1 MWNES
6 FRQHLSKR
14 PTCKGNLQW
23 NTHKE
28 EQRGFVWRATL
39 NCDNCNFISK
49 KYKLYKEVQTTKKG
63 PKPAAINYGM
73 QVGLSQ
79 VSMGSSG
86 LRKILLSGNIPA
98 PSTKGMQNSAN
109 KVNEKIEIQNVADM
123 ADIRTEL
130 KTINKMRGHP
140 ESHIDVEGDG
150 CYNNPLYSGIGKTPF
165 QPATQSCYVVVENMT
180 DKKLVIN
187 LVTKNKLCSHGKDH
201 SNENINKKNCK
212 CTQNLQMVE
221 SIGNEQRSASE
232 SLSKLY
238 SEGFEVRHITTD
250 PDSSAYRAA
259 EQLASNYNSKVTPEH
274 LIDTRHFSDNH
285 RKQIKKNEI
294 LTSLMPARTK
304 KQREDLIGR
313 FALDLSQRCHA
324 EYKSALKH
332 CDGNFQTFKRKL
344 SHTVDAIILCYQS
357 KHCICKRNS
366 FVCKGIEDPWINKS
380 IYLPKTFKLNL
391 TLKQQSELRKC
402 INYRLGPKELERTKL
417 GTNTQKSECVNR
429 IIRRSLPRSN
439 TFSKN
444 FQGRANSAVSSA
456 NHGPGES
463 VMALCLSVG
472 APVTAGSKVHT
483 HLQQE
488 QKIYENHK
496 QYKKLAKYMKNRK
509 QKAKAKFELYS
520 KNQEVNKYEK
530 GMLLKSQKNIRQKLA
545 DTARGDHEA
554 YTKKAKK

>member
-1 MWNES
+1 
-6 FRQHLSKR
+6 
-14 PTCKGNLQW
+14 
-23 NTHKE
+23 
-28 EQRGFVWRATL
+28 
-39 NCDNCNFISK
+39 
-49 KYKLYKEVQTTKKG
+49 
-63 PKPAAINYGM
+63 
-73 QVGLSQ
+73 
-79 VSMGSSG
+79 
-86 LRKILLSGNIPA
+86 
-98 PSTKGMQNSAN
+98 
-109 KVNEKIEIQNVADM
+109 M

-456 NHGPGES
+456 NHGPGVDWDRKAQERKGG
-463 VMALCLSVG
+463 V
-472 APVTAGSKVHT
+472 APAYSKKKAAIFLACMCSGILQTQYERFKAYDHNGGTKVIIIIEHDGSKKKTNSVRPP
-483 HLQQE
+483 LE
-488 QKIYENHK
+488 DKSKLRILYEDSDDERDE
-496 QYKKLAKYMKNRK
+496 YCDDP
-509 QKAKAKFELYS
+509 
-520 KNQEVNKYEK
+520 
-530 GMLLKSQKNIRQKLA
+530 A
-545 DTARGDHEA
+545 DAT
-554 YTKKAKK
+554 

>member
-1 MWNES
+1 
-6 FRQHLSKR
+6 
-14 PTCKGNLQW
+14 
-23 NTHKE
+23 
-28 EQRGFVWRATL
+28 
-39 NCDNCNFISK
+39 
-49 KYKLYKEVQTTKKG
+49 
-63 PKPAAINYGM
+63 
-73 QVGLSQ
+73 
-79 VSMGSSG
+79 
-86 LRKILLSGNIPA
+86 
-98 PSTKGMQNSAN
+98 
-109 KVNEKIEIQNVADM
+109 
-123 ADIRTEL
+123 
-130 KTINKMRGHP
+130 
-140 ESHIDVEGDG
+140 
-150 CYNNPLYSGIGKTPF
+150 
-165 QPATQSCYVVVENMT
+165 
-180 DKKLVIN
+180 
-187 LVTKNKLCSHGKDH
+187 
-201 SNENINKKNCK
+201 
-212 CTQNLQMVE
+212 
-221 SIGNEQRSASE
+221 
-232 SLSKLY
+232 
-238 SEGFEVRHITTD
+238 
-250 PDSSAYRAA
+250 
-259 EQLASNYNSKVTPEH
+259 
-274 LIDTRHFSDNH
+274 
-285 RKQIKKNEI
+285 
-294 LTSLMPARTK
+294 MPARTK

-509 QKAKAKFELYS
+509 QKAKAKFDLYS
-520 KNQEVNKYEK
+520 KNQEKKGHFSTLKQPDSNRNGSSKGLKVKDVKRTYLRLKKTTQKKVNCIPRSVQLVAANNELPENFETTVLLRPKQDSSFLDCKSMTAENIIRAEQDTYRLVHLQKSSEMWNESFRQHLSKRPTCKGNLQWNTHKEEQRGFVWRATLNCDNCNFISKKYKLYKEVQTTKKGPKPAAINYGMQVGLSQVSMGSSGLRKILLSGNIPAPSTK
-530 GMLLKSQKNIRQKLA
+530 GMQNSANKVNEKIEIQNVADMADIRTELKTINKM
-545 DTARGDHEA
+545 RGHPESHIDVEGDGCYNNPLYSGIGKTPFQPA
-554 YTKKAKK
+554 TQSCYVVVENMTDKKASNQSCHKK

>member
-1 MWNES
+1 
-6 FRQHLSKR
+6 
-14 PTCKGNLQW
+14 
-23 NTHKE
+23 
-28 EQRGFVWRATL
+28 
-39 NCDNCNFISK
+39 
-49 KYKLYKEVQTTKKG
+49 
-63 PKPAAINYGM
+63 
-73 QVGLSQ
+73 
-79 VSMGSSG
+79 
-86 LRKILLSGNIPA
+86 
-98 PSTKGMQNSAN
+98 
-109 KVNEKIEIQNVADM
+109 
-123 ADIRTEL
+123 
-130 KTINKMRGHP
+130 
-140 ESHIDVEGDG
+140 
-150 CYNNPLYSGIGKTPF
+150 
-165 QPATQSCYVVVENMT
+165 
-180 DKKLVIN
+180 
-187 LVTKNKLCSHGKDH
+187 
-201 SNENINKKNCK
+201 
-212 CTQNLQMVE
+212 MVE

-238 SEGFEVRHITTD
+238 CEGFEVRHITTD

-294 LTSLMPARTK
+294 LTSLMPAKTK
-304 KQREDLIGR
+304 KQRDDLIGR
-313 FALDLSQRCHA
+313 FALDLSQRCPA

-332 CDGNFQTFKRKL
+332 CDGNFQTFKRRL

-357 KHCICKRNS
+357 KHCICKRNA
-366 FVCKGIEDPWINKS
+366 FVCKGIEDPWINRS

-391 TLKQQSELRKC
+391 TLKQQTELRKC

-417 GTNTQKSECVNR
+417 GTNTQKYECLNR

-509 QKAKAKFELYS
+509 QKAKAKFDLYS

-554 YTKKAKK
+554 YTKKAKKS

>member
-1 MWNES
+1 M
-6 FRQHLSKR
+6 
-14 PTCKGNLQW
+14 
-23 NTHKE
+23 
-28 EQRGFVWRATL
+28 
-39 NCDNCNFISK
+39 
-49 KYKLYKEVQTTKKG
+49 
-63 PKPAAINYGM
+63 
-73 QVGLSQ
+73 
-79 VSMGSSG
+79 
-86 LRKILLSGNIPA
+86 
-98 PSTKGMQNSAN
+98 
-109 KVNEKIEIQNVADM
+109 
-123 ADIRTEL
+123 
-130 KTINKMRGHP
+130 
-140 ESHIDVEGDG
+140 
-150 CYNNPLYSGIGKTPF
+150 
-165 QPATQSCYVVVENMT
+165 
-180 DKKLVIN
+180 
-187 LVTKNKLCSHGKDH
+187 
-201 SNENINKKNCK
+201 
-212 CTQNLQMVE
+212 
-221 SIGNEQRSASE
+221 
-232 SLSKLY
+232 
-238 SEGFEVRHITTD
+238 
-250 PDSSAYRAA
+250 
-259 EQLASNYNSKVTPEH
+259 ASNYNSKVTPEH

-554 YTKKAKK
+554 YTKKAKKS

>member
-1 MWNES
+1 MKAFDNIS
-6 FRQHLSKR
+6 VKDQPVKAISSGIQIKR
-14 PTCKGNLQW
+14 
-23 NTHKE
+23 
-28 EQRGFVWRATL
+28 EQRGFVWE
-39 NCDNCNFISK
+39 IHSI
-49 KYKLYKEVQTTKKG
+49 V
-63 PKPAAINYGM
+63 I
-73 QVGLSQ
+73 
-79 VSMGSSG
+79 
-86 LRKILLSGNIPA
+86 
-98 PSTKGMQNSAN
+98 
-109 KVNEKIEIQNVADM
+109 IE
-123 ADIRTEL
+123 T
-130 KTINKMRGHP
+130 
-140 ESHIDVEGDG
+140 S
-150 CYNNPLYSGIGKTPF
+150 F
-165 QPATQSCYVVVENMT
+165 
-180 DKKLVIN
+180 
-187 LVTKNKLCSHGKDH
+187 
-201 SNENINKKNCK
+201 
-212 CTQNLQMVE
+212 QNLPLVE

-402 INYRLGPKELERTKL
+402 INYRQGPKRIRAHSTGNK
-417 GTNTQKSECVNR
+417 TQKSECVNR

-444 FQGRANSAVSSA
+444 FKFHVSSA

-520 KNQEVNKYEK
+520 KKY
-530 GMLLKSQKNIRQKLA
+530 S
-545 DTARGDHEA
+545 
-554 YTKKAKK
+554 TKTGRHSKR

>member
-1 MWNES
+1 
-6 FRQHLSKR
+6 
-14 PTCKGNLQW
+14 
-23 NTHKE
+23 
-28 EQRGFVWRATL
+28 
-39 NCDNCNFISK
+39 
-49 KYKLYKEVQTTKKG
+49 
-63 PKPAAINYGM
+63 
-73 QVGLSQ
+73 
-79 VSMGSSG
+79 MGSSG
-86 LRKILLSGNIPA
+86 LRTILLRGNIPA

-332 CDGNFQTFKRKL
+332 CDGNFQTLQKK
-344 SHTVDAIILCYQS
+344 A
-357 KHCICKRNS
+357 
-366 FVCKGIEDPWINKS
+366 GIEDPWINKS

-496 QYKKLAKYMKNRK
+496 QYKKLPKYMKNRK
-509 QKAKAKFELYS
+509 QKAKIKFELYS

-530 GMLLKSQKNIRQKLA
+530 GMLLKSQKNIRQKMA
-545 DTARGDHEA
+545 DTTRGDHEA
-554 YTKKAKK
+554 YTKKAKKS

>member
-1 MWNES
+1 
-6 FRQHLSKR
+6 
-14 PTCKGNLQW
+14 
-23 NTHKE
+23 
-28 EQRGFVWRATL
+28 
-39 NCDNCNFISK
+39 
-49 KYKLYKEVQTTKKG
+49 
-63 PKPAAINYGM
+63 M

-79 VSMGSSG
+79 VSMGLLG

-180 DKKLVIN
+180 DKKIVTN

-221 SIGNEQRSASE
+221 SIGNEQRSARE
-232 SLSKLY
+232 SLSKMY
-238 SEGFEVRHITTD
+238 SEGFE
-250 PDSSAYRAA
+250 
-259 EQLASNYNSKVTPEH
+259 
-274 LIDTRHFSDNH
+274 
-285 RKQIKKNEI
+285 
-294 LTSLMPARTK
+294 
-304 KQREDLIGR
+304 
-313 FALDLSQRCHA
+313 
-324 EYKSALKH
+324 
-332 CDGNFQTFKRKL
+332 
-344 SHTVDAIILCYQS
+344 
-357 KHCICKRNS
+357 
-366 FVCKGIEDPWINKS
+366 GIEDPWINRS

-391 TLKQQSELRKC
+391 TLKQQTELRKC
-402 INYRLGPKELERTKL
+402 INYRLCPKELERTKL

-456 NHGPGES
+456 THGPGES

-472 APVTAGSKVHT
+472 APVAAGSKVHT

-488 QKIYENHK
+488 QKIYEN
-496 QYKKLAKYMKNRK
+496 Q
-509 QKAKAKFELYS
+509 QT
-520 KNQEVNKYEK
+520 
-530 GMLLKSQKNIRQKLA
+530 I
-545 DTARGDHEA
+545 
-554 YTKKAKK
+554 